1 MSEISTINKIE
12 DNQQKPQ
19 KRNWKGFLIRIFGS
33 ALVLALLYYFLPR
46 DKLLLALETFS
57 IEIWMAGVSC
67 YLCLHL
73 IGVAKWRMLINAAGG
88 DLSFP
93 QAVRCYYYGLF
104 GNTFL
109 PSVIGGDLIRAGLA
123 FKLTRSKSAVV
134 MGGLVDRTIDSLGLA
149 LVAGIGV
156 MLIPMS
162 LDENSRN
169 IFWGFAAGLL
179 LVSVL
184 LLLIILFFPI
194 RRLPYKWRRKWVKV
208 IHSARKLV
216 KSWKKI
222 FIALFAVT
230 LLQTLQVVMNF
241 WLGLLALISNANF
254 FTWLFVWPVAKLSAM
269 APLTQGGIGVREAVQ
284 GTLFLPFGVSMEKAV
299 ATGLMF
305 QAIIICG
312 NLLGGLLAMIMGR
325 VSSLPTSES
334 KNKKENSKQWVFRGA
349 LSLGLLM
356 FFIANTLMIAWGAGA
371 LSGQWLEWMNWIPG
385 YGIDFKA
392 SAVGLLYGMISGGI
406 LAWLLYHINRF
417 IHKIKNLLIGTK
429 KYS

>member
-1 MSEISTINKIE
+1 MSELALDEKADENK
-12 DNQQKPQ
+12 QTPQ
-19 KRNWKGFLIRIFGS
+19 KRNWKGFLIRIIGS

-88 DLSFP
+88 KLSFV
-93 QAVRCYYYGLF
+93 QAIRCYYYGLF

-123 FKLTRSKSAVV
+123 FKLSQSKSAVI

-156 MLIPMS
+156 LMIPMR
-162 LDENSRN
+162 LDENSRK

-179 LVSVL
+179 LVAVL
-184 LLLIILFFPI
+184 LMLILLFLPVK
-194 RRLPYKWRRKWVKV
+194 RLPYKWRRRWVKV
-208 IHSARKLV
+208 VGSARKLA

-222 FIALFAVT
+222 LIALFAVT
-230 LLQTLQVVMNF
+230 MLQTLQVVMNF

-305 QAIIICG
+305 QAIIITG
-312 NLLGGLLAMIMGR
+312 NLLGGLLAMLMGR
-325 VSSLPTSES
+325 FSSMAPKALAIEGTHSR
-334 KNKKENSKQWVFRGA
+334 KWITTGA
-349 LSLGLLM
+349 FSVALLM
-356 FFIANTLMIAWGAGA
+356 FFVANTLMMGWGTGA
-371 LSGQWLEWMNWIPG
+371 LSGQWLEWMNCLPG
-385 YGIDFKA
+385 YGVDFAA
-392 SAVGLLYGMISGGI
+392 SVVGLLYGLLLGGI
-406 LAWLLYHINRF
+406 LGWLVFLFVRYLSWL
-417 IHKIKNLLIGTK
+417 KC
-429 KYS
+429 